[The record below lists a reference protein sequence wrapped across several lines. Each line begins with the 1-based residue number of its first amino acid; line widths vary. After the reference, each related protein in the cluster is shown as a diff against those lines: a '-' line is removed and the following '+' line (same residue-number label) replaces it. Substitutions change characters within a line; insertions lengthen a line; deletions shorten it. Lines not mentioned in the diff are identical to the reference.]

1 MASRGWAFAGSR
13 QVRVGWIRGHSGIDS
28 LLHHVR
34 DRTFREEHS
43 EVRTGHL
50 PRAMAGLR
58 NLAISV
64 IRRNGKTILAPP
76 SATSCISQGPI
87 TM

>member
-1 MASRGWAFAGSR
+1 M
-13 QVRVGWIRGHSGIDS
+13 RVGWIRGHSGIAN
-28 LLHHVR
+28 LLRHVR
-34 DRTFREEHS
+34 DRTLREEHS
-43 EVRTGHL
+43 EVRNGHL

-64 IRRNGKTILAPP
+64 IRQNGKTAIAPP
-76 SATSCISQGPI
+76 STTPATSRMSQRPI

>member
-1 MASRGWAFAGSR
+1 M
-13 QVRVGWIRGHSGIDS
+13 RVGWIRGHSGIDN

-58 NLAISV
+58 NHAISV
-64 IRRNGKTILAPP
+64 IRQNGKTTIAPP
-76 SATSCISQGPI
+76 SATPATSCIPQGPI